1 VGKIESEREVEMGR
15 GREGAGRPVST
26 HETGERE
33 RSERGRDGER
43 KRSGSDGK
51 CPPMMSW
58 ERKRAELN
66 VPEVQFIECLRWMS
80 NKWGEREG
88 RAVHAPDN

>member
-1 VGKIESEREVEMGR
+1 M
-15 GREGAGRPVST
+15 GRPVST

-88 RAVHAPDN
+88 RAVHTPDN